1 MICVWGLVE
10 VRFDD
15 VLWQNGELLPCLGS
29 IYSIKALQQIT
40 IIYGGNMRLYDLKDF
55 LSYKKRNHAHFL
67 ILCLVR

>member
-29 IYSIKALQQIT
+29 ICSIKALQQLT
-40 IIYGGNMRLYDLKDF
+40 IIYGGNMRLYDLEGF
-55 LSYKKRNHAHFL
+55 LSY
-67 ILCLVR
+67 